1 MAFHEPYQVPS
12 GGPDQSTFDV
22 IICGAG
28 PVGLFLACELALAK
42 CSVLVLEKELNPH
55 SPLKQLPFGIRG
67 LSAPTIEA
75 LYRRG
80 LLKELEVHKRLKNP
94 HKTSAPEQGPRR
106 QGGHFAGIPF
116 LDGNIDTSQWR
127 YRLPSSTATN
137 LISEMAELE
146 SVLARRAEALGVEIK
161 RGLAITNFQ
170 QTDDG
175 VTVQSQSGTPDT
187 APVLHVFQSQWLVGC
202 DGSRSVVRKLANFE
216 FAGTEP
222 EFTGYSAQVDIADP
236 EKLSP
241 GRNLTQTGMYFQ
253 SQPGYLVMVEFD
265 GGAAHRTEPVTLE
278 NFQKV
283 LRRVSTKDVTISS
296 LHAVTTWTDRARQAT
311 TYRSG
316 RVLLAGDA
324 AHIHS
329 PLGGQGLNLGIGDAM
344 NLGWKLAATI
354 QDKAPKAQRA
364 QRVPPNRPNRPGTR
378 AATRCQSCACSS
390 EALLDSYQTER
401 HPLGVQVLDWS
412 RAQVAIMK
420 PDPPSRALNAIVR
433 DLMNTRDGAT
443 YIAGRV
449 WGVHTQYDL
458 DAAHPLV
465 GHSVPNFEFEDGAG
479 IGELMHDGRGL
490 LLDFNSSAFLKTLA
504 TEYGQLKH
512 VSRRAKEQLG
522 LTAAL
527 IRPDGFIAWACDSE
541 PDEQS
546 IREALDLWFVRS
558 CATNEAT

>member
-1 MAFHEPYQVPS
+1 MKSAPN
-12 GGPDQSTFDV
+12 QSINDV
-22 IICGAG
+22 IISGAG

-42 CSVLVLEKELNPH
+42 CSVLILEKAENPH

-94 HKTSAPEQGPRR
+94 HKTSTPEGPRR

-116 LDGNIDTSQWR
+116 LDGNIDSSQWR
-127 YRLPSSTATN
+127 YRLPSSTDTS
-137 LISEMAELE
+137 LLSEMEELE
-146 SVLARRAEALGVEIK
+146 SVLARRAEALGVGIK
-161 RGLAITNFQ
+161 RGLAV
-170 QTDDG
+170 TDFHQAEDG
-175 VTVQSQSGTPDT
+175 VTVQSGDQS
-187 APVLHVFQSQWLVGC
+187 FQSKWLVGC
-202 DGSRSVVRKLANFE
+202 DGSRSVVRRAGGFE

-241 GRNLTQTGMYFQ
+241 GRNLTPTGMYFQ
-253 SQPGYLVMVEFD
+253 SQPGYLVMLEFD
-265 GGAAHRTEPVTLE
+265 GGAAHRAEPPALE
-278 NFQKV
+278 HVQAR
-283 LRRVSTKDVTISS
+283 LRRVSNTEVTISA

-311 TYRSG
+311 TYRNG
-316 RVLLAGDA
+316 KILLAGDA

-329 PLGGQGLNLGIGDAM
+329 PLGGQGLNLGLGDAM

-354 QDKAPKAQRA
+354 QEKAPE
-364 QRVPPNRPNRPGTR
+364 G
-378 AATRCQSCACSS
+378 
-390 EALLDSYQTER
+390 LLDSYQTER

-449 WGVHTQYDL
+449 WGVSTHYDL
-458 DAAHPLV
+458 GGGHPLV
-465 GHSVPNFEFEDGAG
+465 GHSVPNFEFEDGAR
-479 IGELMHDGRGL
+479 IGELMHDGQGI
-490 LLDFNSSAFLKTLA
+490 LLDFDRNASLKTLA
-504 TEYGQLKH
+504 SEYGDQMKY
-512 VSRRAKEQLG
+512 VSGRAKEQLG
-522 LTAAL
+522 LSAVL
-527 IRPDGFIAWACDSE
+527 IRPDGMIAWASDNDPDCSE
-541 PDEQS
+541 LKKAAA
-546 IREALDLWFVRS
+546 RWFVG
-558 CATNEAT
+558 